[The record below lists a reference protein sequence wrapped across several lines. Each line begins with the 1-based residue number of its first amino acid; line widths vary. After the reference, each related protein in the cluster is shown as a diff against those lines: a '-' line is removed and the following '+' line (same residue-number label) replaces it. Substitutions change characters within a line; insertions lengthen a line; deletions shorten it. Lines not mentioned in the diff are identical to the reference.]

1 MFSQLPRSIDVILE
15 GDLSPFLP
23 SLTFP
28 SYLPLV
34 PNLLSPSLTSPSKT
48 FSQLPRSID
57 VILEGDL
64 CDLAK
69 PGDRVLCS
77 GIHRALPSKANQSGM
92 FKTVISLIAS

>member
-1 MFSQLPRSIDVILE
+1 M
-15 GDLSPFLP
+15 
-23 SLTFP
+23 
-28 SYLPLV
+28 
-34 PNLLSPSLTSPSKT
+34 

-92 FKTVISLIAS
+92 FKTVRVDCA